1 MGLKKSTIG
10 GNIMITKVHIHPK
23 VEKMLEQLKKKE
35 NAPSIAAHRAQTIIQ
50 GLIKGIRSTRPGH
63 FSKSK
68 DARIRNL
75 CKYNLGSGYRLIC
88 IKKKYNIYVLFVG
101 SHDQCDTWL
110 DKHRKRKPH
119 KNELSMNIF
128 DVDTSEISTSE
139 TLNTIAENKYDHFI
153 VPEIS
158 QQDLRRVFLGLINCR

>member
-1 MGLKKSTIG
+1 
-10 GNIMITKVHIHPK
+10 
-23 VEKMLEQLKKKE
+23 VEKRLEQLKKKE
-35 NAPSIAAHRAQTIIQ
+35 NAPSIAAYRAQAIIQ
-50 GLIKGIRSTRPGH
+50 GLIKGIQFTRPGH

-110 DKHRKRKPH
+110 DKHHKRKPH
-119 KNELSMNIF
+119 KKEVSMNIF
-128 DVDTSEISTSE
+128 DVDNSEISPSE
-139 TLNTIAENKYDHFI
+139 TSNTVAENEYDHLI

-158 QQDLRRVFLGLINCR
+158 QQDLRKVFRGLIKNR